1 MQTLKTSLDHLP
13 ARKQRDLEQ
22 IVAVLHEE
30 FADKIKTATQPDRK
44 LGRILKIILFGSH
57 ARGDWVEDRTSGYFS
72 DYDILVIV
80 SHADFTDMATYW
92 GPAEDRLMRGREM
105 FHSLPQFIVH
115 TLDEVNTG
123 LTTGQ
128 YFFTD
133 IIRDGVL
140 LYELTDQTP
149 KGQAKY
155 KLATPTPPDQAT
167 AKKMAQEYY
176 EHWIESAKS
185 GLKGARFYIE
195 GGDKNDAAFLLH
207 QTTERA
213 YTCFLLTK
221 TLYNP
226 STHNIKNLRSMAEAK
241 EEHLRPIWPRGQK
254 PYDKRFELLKKAYV
268 EARYSKHYEIT
279 AEELEWLLER
289 VEDLV
294 GQVDALCQDYLNDLK

>member
-1 MQTLKTSLDHLP
+1 M
-13 ARKQRDLEQ
+13 
-22 IVAVLHEE
+22 
-30 FADKIKTATQPDRK
+30 
-44 LGRILKIILFGSH
+44 
-57 ARGDWVEDRTSGYFS
+57 
-72 DYDILVIV
+72 
-80 SHADFTDMATYW
+80 
-92 GPAEDRLMRGREM
+92 
-105 FHSLPQFIVH
+105 
-115 TLDEVNTG
+115 
-123 LTTGQ
+123 
-128 YFFTD
+128 
-133 IIRDGVL
+133 
-140 LYELTDQTP
+140 
-149 KGQAKY
+149 
-155 KLATPTPPDQAT
+155 ATPTPPDQAT

-185 GLKGARFYIE
+185 GLKLAKFAISE
-195 GGDKNDAAFLLH
+195 EQINDAAFLLH

-279 AEELEWLLER
+279 GEELDWLLER

-294 GQVDALCQDYLNDLK
+294 GQVDTLCQEHLAEI